1 MQGPT
6 LPIAEETHASKYRL
20 PEESFEQCVYRIAGA
35 LRDGNDHWRAIKDI
49 FGDMR
54 FMPGGRVQN
63 AVGSPRT
70 VTAFNCFVSGVI
82 DDSMSSI
89 MTRAAEASE
98 TMRRGGGVGYD
109 FSRLRPRGELIS
121 TLGSRSSGPVS
132 FMGIFDAICQTI
144 SSAGH
149 RRGAQM
155 GVMRIDHP
163 DIEQFIAVK
172 QRQGMLEGF
181 NVSVGVTDEFI
192 GCLLEG
198 KEFALRWGG
207 KVYSHVDPKAL
218 WATIMRS
225 TWDYA
230 EPGVLFID
238 TINRMN
244 NLAYCETIEAT
255 NPCFTGDQK
264 VWTDEGPKTFR
275 ELDGKRVK
283 VLTETVAGKL
293 VMRHMD
299 VFKTAENA
307 ELIRVTLD
315 DGSSITCTPQHE
327 FFTLNRKKIPAKDMK
342 PGMRI
347 ASVYRHNAN
356 SKGYKRLTNG
366 MDNPLEHHVPFEII
380 PEGFHVHHINE
391 VKDDNRYSNLQLI
404 PASEHNSYHMVG
416 DRNPS
421 RTHPERNHF
430 NNGFSGDTNGRWRD
444 DISTERL
451 EGMRKSGMSYKSIA
465 AAIGCSKYTVMNRL
479 GYSRP
484 NHKVVSV
491 EYISTREDVYCG
503 TVDETHKFFLVCEN
517 GGILVSNC
525 GEQPLP
531 PNGACLLGSFN
542 LTKYITHNIIDGYD
556 FNWSRFEA
564 DIYHVVRAMDNVID
578 RTIYPL
584 PAQELEAK
592 SKRRMG
598 LGVTGLA
605 NVGEIFGYPYGSEE
619 FLSFTDGMLRKLT
632 NYAYLASTELARE
645 KGSFKLYDEKFYPSG
660 NFIQRLDFE
669 TQSMIS
675 KYGIRNSH
683 LTSIAPTGTISLT
696 ADNVSSGIEPPFRL
710 TYERTIQT
718 WDGPTTEEVTD
729 YAYRVFGV
737 KGRTADELTAAE
749 HLSVVA
755 AAQKWVDSAVSK
767 TCNVGPN
774 VSFDEFSKLYLDA
787 WTTGCKGLTTFRAN
801 GKRKGILNDK
811 QNKNNQNTNTNTA
824 CTFDPETGK
833 RTCDA

>member
-1 MQGPT
+1 MGVTISNKLLRTTALYKRIHSEPHMQGPT

-54 FMPGGRVQN
+54 FLPGGRVQN

-70 VTAFNCFVSGVI
+70 TTAFNCFVSGVI
-82 DDSMSSI
+82 DDSMNSI
-89 MTRAAEASE
+89 MARAAEASE

-109 FSRLRPRGELIS
+109 FSRLRPRGDLIS

-218 WATIMRS
+218 WDTIMRS

-255 NPCFTGDQK
+255 NPC
-264 VWTDEGPKTFR
+264 
-275 ELDGKRVK
+275 
-283 VLTETVAGKL
+283 
-293 VMRHMD
+293 
-299 VFKTAENA
+299 
-307 ELIRVTLD
+307 
-315 DGSSITCTPQHE
+315 
-327 FFTLNRKKIPAKDMK
+327 
-342 PGMRI
+342 
-347 ASVYRHNAN
+347 
-356 SKGYKRLTNG
+356 
-366 MDNPLEHHVPFEII
+366 
-380 PEGFHVHHINE
+380 
-391 VKDDNRYSNLQLI
+391 
-404 PASEHNSYHMVG
+404 
-416 DRNPS
+416 
-421 RTHPERNHF
+421 
-430 NNGFSGDTNGRWRD
+430 
-444 DISTERL
+444 
-451 EGMRKSGMSYKSIA
+451 
-465 AAIGCSKYTVMNRL
+465 
-479 GYSRP
+479 
-484 NHKVVSV
+484 
-491 EYISTREDVYCG
+491 
-503 TVDETHKFFLVCEN
+503 
-517 GGILVSNC
+517 

-542 LTKYITHNIIDGYD
+542 LTKYITHNTIEGYE

-584 PAQELEAK
+584 PEQELEAK

-619 FLSFTDGMLRKLT
+619 FISFTDGVLQKLT
-632 NYAYLASTELARE
+632 NYAYLASTELAHE
-645 KGSFKLYDEKFYPSG
+645 KGKFPMFEARYLDS
-660 NFIQRLDFE
+660 NFVQRLDNN
-669 TQSMIS
+669 TIS
-675 KYGIRNSH
+675 AIEAHGIRNSH
-683 LTSIAPTGTISLT
+683 LTSIAPTGTISIT

-710 TYERTIQT
+710 TYERTIQS

-787 WTTGCKGLTTFRAN
+787 WTMGCKGLTTFRAN
-801 GKRKGILNDK
+801 GKRKGILIDK
-811 QNKNNQNTNTNTA
+811 QNKDKNKNQNTNTA